1 MVNQSWAER
10 PTQQKGNKMKKNKT
24 YLRSTKNLYFVM
36 EDGIKVFYSYSTPVA
51 FIDSD
56 NTLVISE
63 NVWSVTTAKHLN
75 WIEDFCGLER
85 KQSRTKNSVFK
96 DSLKFRQSK
105 DGQDMTEARQDNH
118 LKTTAMVS
126 KMFGLL
132 SSDMD
137 KSKQLDQKKRFF
149 EIAGCTFPDDW
160 NDLPI
165 EEKEKRLNKV
175 EQVSIEG
182 VE

>member
-1 MVNQSWAER
+1 
-10 PTQQKGNKMKKNKT
+10 MKKQ
-24 YLRSTKNLYFVM
+24 YIRSTRNLYYRD
-36 EDGIKVFYSYSTPVA
+36 EDGIRVFYSYSTPVA

-75 WIEDFCGLER
+75 WIEDFCGVER

-126 KMFGLL
+126 KLFGYQRGT
-132 SSDMD
+132 SERWNR
-137 KSKQLDQKKRFF
+137 KKDF
-149 EIAGCTFPDDW
+149 EIAGCTF
-160 NDLPI
+160 LRI
-165 EEKEKRLNKV
+165 GTV
-175 EQVSIEG
+175 
-182 VE
+182 